1 MIVVVMILRKLFG
14 SRVKSGAICVL
25 WALVAIRL
33 LIPVQLFGNV
43 VNVTDYLIENVMNLQ
58 DRGITTEVQVKSDSV
73 SDSQMGDG
81 SQSGSGVQPDGNM
94 QAENVAQQGGNKMAE
109 NGAQPGSS
117 MQAENEVQSDGDL
130 LVGSSGAQLEGG
142 EQSGGNMQ
150 TGSSVMSDG
159 NAQSASDMQSD
170 NYMKIV
176 NYMRVIWLTGMVL
189 MFLVVVVS
197 NLIFTDR
204 LMSSRKLARKSGRIN
219 IYKTETVDSAC
230 LYGVVRPA
238 VYVNDNAEDDELI
251 IRHELTHYRHRDNW
265 WALVRML
272 CVCIYWF
279 NPLVWLAAHFHKE
292 DCELFC
298 DEAVIRNCSANERQK
313 YGEVLLNAAASHS
326 GRLSDIYLLSG
337 ASSGYREL
345 KKRIERIAGVRK
357 TYKSAAFVLIM
368 IVVAVTVLAFGGASV
383 KGSSELPESGIE
395 TDTQKHNDE
404 MQNYPIT
411 EYKYDLTHDGVD
423 DVVSMGIYGYAA
435 DISNVD
441 EALEDTRKY
450 ITVTVKDGVTGQIL
464 YTKEVGN
471 SHSQNGFVSIVSE
484 NGNYYIMDGIKGVWQ
499 GDGLERFTVYDFSS
513 GVKNVVDECKVDYYA
528 SEESAERAA
537 NRGQVLVSQQEADEM
552 YNGRIARWNDGAVV
566 LIECMIY

>member
-43 VNVTDYLIENVMNLQ
+43 VNVTDYLTKNVMNLQ
-58 DRGITTEVQVKSDSV
+58 GRGITTEVQVKWDSV
-73 SDSQMGDG
+73 SDSQTGDDSQVG
-81 SQSGSGVQPDGNM
+81 NGVYPAGRVQSGSGTHSDGNL
-94 QAENVAQQGGNKMAE
+94 QAANNAQADGNI
-109 NGAQPGSS
+109 QIGSS
-117 MQAENEVQSDGDL
+117 AMSDSNAQTGSYVRSTSHVQSDDY
-130 LVGSSGAQLEGG
+130 V
-142 EQSGGNMQ
+142 
-150 TGSSVMSDG
+150 
-159 NAQSASDMQSD
+159 
-170 NYMKIV
+170 KIV
-176 NYMRVIWLTGMVL
+176 NYMRVIWLIGMVV
-189 MFLVVVVS
+189 MFAVVVVS
-197 NLIFTDR
+197 NLIFTGR
-204 LMSSRKLARKSGRIN
+204 LMSSRKLAGKSGRIN

-238 VYVNDNAEDDELI
+238 VYVNDNAGDNEFI
-251 IRHELTHYRHRDNW
+251 INHELTHYRHRDNW

-279 NPLVWLAAHFHKE
+279 NPLVWMAAHFHKE

-298 DEAVIRNCSANERQK
+298 DEAVIKNCSANERQK
-313 YGEVLLNAAASHS
+313 YGEVLLNAAARRS

-337 ASSGYREL
+337 ASSGYRKL
-345 KKRIERIAGVRK
+345 KKRIERIAGSRK

-368 IVVAVTVLAFGGASV
+368 IVVAVTVLAFGGGGV

-395 TDTQKHNDE
+395 ADTQNDNDK
-404 MQNYPIT
+404 MQNYLVT
-411 EYKYDLTHDGVD
+411 EYKYDLTHDGID
-423 DVVSMGIYGYAA
+423 DVVSMEVYGNAA
-435 DISNVD
+435 DINNID
-441 EALEDTRKY
+441 EALKDTRKY
-450 ITVTVKDGVTGQIL
+450 VTVTVKDGVTGQIL
-464 YTKEVGN
+464 YTQDVGN

-513 GVKNVVDECKVDYYA
+513 GTKNVVDECKVDYYA

-537 NRGQVLVSQQEADEM
+537 NRSQSLVSQQEADEI
-552 YNGRIARWNDGAVV
+552 YNGRIAKWNDGAVV

>member
-1 MIVVVMILRKLFG
+1 MRKLINVVITSSIMIVVVMILRKLFG
-14 SRVKSGAICVL
+14 GRVKSGAICVL

-43 VNVTDYLIENVMNLQ
+43 VNVTDYLTENVINLQ
-58 DRGITTEVQVKSDSV
+58 GRGITTEVQVKSDSV
-73 SDSQMGDG
+73 SDSQTGDDSQAG
-81 SQSGSGVQPDGNM
+81 NGVYPAVRVQSGSGTHSDGNL
-94 QAENVAQQGGNKMAE
+94 QAANNAKADGNI
-109 NGAQPGSS
+109 QIGSS
-117 MQAENEVQSDGDL
+117 AMSDNNAQTGSYVRSTSHVQSDDY
-130 LVGSSGAQLEGG
+130 V
-142 EQSGGNMQ
+142 
-150 TGSSVMSDG
+150 
-159 NAQSASDMQSD
+159 
-170 NYMKIV
+170 KIV
-176 NYMRVIWLTGMVL
+176 NYMRVIWLIGMVV
-189 MFLVVVVS
+189 MFAVVVVS
-197 NLIFTDR
+197 NLIFTGR
-204 LMSSRKLARKSGRIN
+204 LMSSRKLAGKSGRIN

-238 VYVNDNAEDDELI
+238 VYVNNKAGDNEFI
-251 IRHELTHYRHRDNW
+251 ISHELTHYRHRDNW

-279 NPLVWLAAHFHKE
+279 NPLVWMAAHFHKE

-298 DEAVIRNCSANERQK
+298 DEAVIRNFSASERQK
-313 YGEVLLNAAASHS
+313 YGEVLLNAAARHS

-345 KKRIERIAGVRK
+345 KKRIERIAGSRK
-357 TYKSAAFVLIM
+357 TYKSAAFVLVI
-368 IVVAVTVLAFGGASV
+368 IVVAVTVLAFGGGSV

-395 TDTQKHNDE
+395 ADTQNDNDK
-404 MQNYPIT
+404 MQNYLVT

-423 DVVSMGIYGYAA
+423 DVVSIEIYGNAV
-435 DISNVD
+435 DINNVD
-441 EALEDTRKY
+441 EALKDTRKY
-450 ITVTVKDGVTGQIL
+450 VTVTAKDGVTGQIL

-513 GVKNVVDECKVDYYA
+513 GVKNIVDECKVDYYF
-528 SEESAERAA
+528 SEESSERAA
-537 NRGQVLVSQQEADEM
+537 NRGQSLVSQQEADEM

-566 LIECMIY
+566 LIECLIY

>member
-43 VNVTDYLIENVMNLQ
+43 VNVTDYLTENVINLQ
-58 DRGITTEVQVKSDSV
+58 GRGITTEVQVKWDSV
-73 SDSQMGDG
+73 SDSQTGDDLQVG
-81 SQSGSGVQPDGNM
+81 NGVYPAGRVQSGSGTHSDGNL
-94 QAENVAQQGGNKMAE
+94 QAANNAQADGNI
-109 NGAQPGSS
+109 QVGSS
-117 MQAENEVQSDGDL
+117 AMSDSNAQTGSYVRSTSHVQSDDY
-130 LVGSSGAQLEGG
+130 V
-142 EQSGGNMQ
+142 
-150 TGSSVMSDG
+150 
-159 NAQSASDMQSD
+159 
-170 NYMKIV
+170 KIV
-176 NYMRVIWLTGMVL
+176 NYMRVIWLIGMVV
-189 MFLVVVVS
+189 MFAVVVVS
-197 NLIFTDR
+197 NLIFTGR
-204 LMSSRKLARKSGRIN
+204 LMSSRKLAGKSGRIN

-230 LYGVVRPA
+230 LYGVVRSA
-238 VYVNDNAEDDELI
+238 VYVNDNAGDNEFI
-251 IRHELTHYRHRDNW
+251 INHELTHYRHRDNW

-279 NPLVWLAAHFHKE
+279 NPLVWMAAHFHKE

-298 DEAVIRNCSANERQK
+298 DEAVIKNCSANERQK
-313 YGEVLLNAAASHS
+313 YGEVLLNAAARRS

-337 ASSGYREL
+337 ASSGYRKL
-345 KKRIERIAGVRK
+345 KKRIERIAGSRK

-368 IVVAVTVLAFGGASV
+368 IVVAVTVLAFGGGSV
-383 KGSSELPESGIE
+383 KGSSKLLESGIE
-395 TDTQKHNDE
+395 VDTQKDNDK
-404 MQNYPIT
+404 MQNYLVT

-423 DVVSMGIYGYAA
+423 DVVSMEVYGYAA
-435 DISNVD
+435 DISNID
-441 EALEDTRKY
+441 EALKDTRKY
-450 ITVTVKDGVTGQIL
+450 VIVTVKDGITGKIL

-537 NRGQVLVSQQEADEM
+537 NRGQSLVSQQEADEM

>member
-1 MIVVVMILRKLFG
+1 MRKLINVVITSSIIIVVVMILRKLFG

-43 VNVTDYLIENVMNLQ
+43 VNVTDYLTENVINLQ
-58 DRGITTEVQVKSDSV
+58 GRGITTEVQEKSYSV
-73 SDSQMGDG
+73 SDSQTGDDSQVG
-81 SQSGSGVQPDGNM
+81 NGVYPAGRVQSGSGTQLDSNI
-94 QAENVAQQGGNKMAE
+94 QTANNA
-109 NGAQPGSS
+109 
-117 MQAENEVQSDGDL
+117 QSDG
-130 LVGSSGAQLEGG
+130 
-142 EQSGGNMQ
+142 NIQ

-159 NAQSASDMQSD
+159 NAQTGSYVWSASHVQSD

-176 NYMRVIWLTGMVL
+176 NYMRVIWLTGMVV
-189 MFLVVVVS
+189 MFAVVVVS
-197 NLIFTDR
+197 NLIFTGR
-204 LMSSRKLARKSGRIN
+204 LMSSRKLAGKSGRIN

-238 VYVNDNAEDDELI
+238 VYVNDNAEDNKFI
-251 IRHELTHYRHRDNW
+251 INHELTHYRHRDNW

-279 NPLVWLAAHFHKE
+279 NPLVWMAAHFHKE

-298 DEAVIRNCSANERQK
+298 DEAVVRNCSVSERQK
-313 YGEVLLNAAASHS
+313 YGEVLLNAATGRT
-326 GRLSDIYLLSG
+326 GRLSDMYILSG

-345 KKRIERIAGVRK
+345 KKRIERIADNKK
-357 TYKSAAFVLIM
+357 TYKSAAFVLVI

-383 KGSSELPESGIE
+383 KGSSELPDSGIE
-395 TDTQKHNDE
+395 ADIQKDNDK
-404 MQNYPIT
+404 MQNYLVT

-423 DVVSMGIYGYAA
+423 DVVSIEMYGNAV
-435 DISNVD
+435 DINNVD
-441 EALEDTRKY
+441 EALKDTRKY
-450 ITVTVKDGVTGQIL
+450 VTVTVKDDVTGQIL

-513 GVKNVVDECKVDYYA
+513 GTKNVVDECKVDYYA

-537 NRGQVLVSQQEADEM
+537 NRGQVLVSQKEADEI

>member
-1 MIVVVMILRKLFG
+1 MILRKLFG

-25 WALVAIRL
+25 WALVAMRL

-43 VNVTDYLIENVMNLQ
+43 VNVTDYLTENVINLQ
-58 DRGITTEVQVKSDSV
+58 GRGITTEVQEKSDSV
-73 SDSQMGDG
+73 SDSQTGDDSQAG
-81 SQSGSGVQPDGNM
+81 NGVYPAGGVQSGSGVQPDGN
-94 QAENVAQQGGNKMAE
+94 
-109 NGAQPGSS
+109 
-117 MQAENEVQSDGDL
+117 L
-130 LVGSSGAQLEGG
+130 LAGSSGAQLEGG

-150 TGSSVMSDG
+150 TGSSVMSDV
-159 NAQSASDMQSD
+159 NAQSASHEQSD
-170 NYMKIV
+170 KNIQLV
-176 NYMRVIWLTGMVL
+176 NYMRVIWLIGMVV
-189 MFLVVVVS
+189 MFAVVVVS
-197 NLIFTDR
+197 NLIFTGR
-204 LMSSRKLARKSGRIN
+204 LMSSRKLAGKSGRIN

-238 VYVNDNAEDDELI
+238 VYVNDNAGDNEFI
-251 IRHELTHYRHRDNW
+251 INHELTHYRHRDNW

-279 NPLVWLAAHFHKE
+279 NPLVWMAAHFHKE

-313 YGEVLLNAAASHS
+313 YGEVLLNAAARRS

-337 ASSGYREL
+337 ASSGYRKL
-345 KKRIERIAGVRK
+345 KKRIERIAGSRK

-368 IVVAVTVLAFGGASV
+368 IVVAVTVLAFGGGSV
-383 KGSSELPESGIE
+383 KGSSKLPESGIE
-395 TDTQKHNDE
+395 ADIQKDNDK
-404 MQNYPIT
+404 MQNYLVT

-423 DVVSMGIYGYAA
+423 DVVSMEVYGYAA

-441 EALEDTRKY
+441 EALKDTRKY
-450 ITVTVKDGVTGQIL
+450 VTVTVKDGITGQIL

-499 GDGLERFTVYDFSS
+499 GDGLERFMVYDFSS
-513 GVKNVVDECKVDYYA
+513 GTKNIVDECKVDYYA

-537 NRGQVLVSQQEADEM
+537 NRNQSLVSQQEADEI
-552 YNGRIARWNDGAVV
+552 YNGRIAKWNDGAVV
-566 LIECMIY
+566 LIECLIY

>member
-14 SRVKSGAICVL
+14 SRVKSGVICVL

-58 DRGITTEVQVKSDSV
+58 GRGITTGVQEKSDSV
-73 SDSQMGDG
+73 SDSQTGDDSQVG
-81 SQSGSGVQPDGNM
+81 NDVYPAGRVQSGSGT
-94 QAENVAQQGGNKMAE
+94 
-109 NGAQPGSS
+109 
-117 MQAENEVQSDGDL
+117 QSDG
-130 LVGSSGAQLEGG
+130 
-142 EQSGGNMQ
+142 NIQ
-150 TGSSVMSDG
+150 TGSSVISDG
-159 NAQSASDMQSD
+159 NTQSASHVQSD
-170 NYMKIV
+170 KNMQIV
-176 NYMRVIWLTGMVL
+176 NYMRVIWLIGMVV
-189 MFLVVVVS
+189 MFAVVVVS
-197 NLIFTDR
+197 NLIFTGR
-204 LMSSRKLARKSGRIN
+204 LMSSRKLTGKRGRIN
-219 IYKTETVDSAC
+219 IYNTDAVDSAC
-230 LYGVVRPA
+230 LYGVVHPA
-238 VYVNDNAEDDELI
+238 VYVNDNAGHNEFI
-251 IRHELTHYRHRDNW
+251 ISHELTHYRHRDNW

-279 NPLVWLAAHFHKE
+279 NPLVWMAAHFHKE

-298 DEAVIRNCSANERQK
+298 DEAVIKNCSANERQK
-313 YGEVLLNAAASHS
+313 YGEVLLNAAARHT
-326 GRLSDIYLLSG
+326 GRLSDMYILSG

-345 KKRIERIAGVRK
+345 KKRIERIAGSRK

-368 IVVAVTVLAFGGASV
+368 IVVAVTVLAFGGGSV
-383 KGSSELPESGIE
+383 KGSSKLSESGIE
-395 TDTQKHNDE
+395 ADTQNDNDK
-404 MQNYPIT
+404 MQNYLVT

-423 DVVSMGIYGYAA
+423 DVVSIEIYGNAV
-435 DISNVD
+435 DINNVD
-441 EALEDTRKY
+441 EALKDTRKY
-450 ITVTVKDGVTGQIL
+450 VTVTAQDGVTGQIL

-471 SHSQNGFVSIVSE
+471 SHSQNGFVSIVSA

-513 GVKNVVDECKVDYYA
+513 GTKNVVDECKIDYYA

-537 NRGQVLVSQQEADEM
+537 NRGQVLVSQKGADEM

>member
-1 MIVVVMILRKLFG
+1 MRKLINVIITSSIMIVVIILLRKLFE

-43 VNVTDYLIENVMNLQ
+43 VNVTDYLTENVMNLQ
-58 DRGITTEVQVKSDSV
+58 GRYITTEVQEKSNSV
-73 SDSQMGDG
+73 SDSQIGDD
-81 SQSGSGVQPDGNM
+81 SQAG
-94 QAENVAQQGGNKMAE
+94 
-109 NGAQPGSS
+109 
-117 MQAENEVQSDGDL
+117 
-130 LVGSSGAQLEGG
+130 SGAQSDSNL
-142 EQSGGNMQ
+142 QAANNAQADGNIQ

-159 NAQSASDMQSD
+159 NAQSASHEQSD
-170 NYMKIV
+170 KNMQLV
-176 NYMRVIWLTGMVL
+176 NYIRIIWLTGMVV
-189 MFLVVVVS
+189 MFAVVIVS
-197 NLIFTDR
+197 NLIFTGR
-204 LMSSRKLARKSGRIN
+204 LMSTRKLAGKRGRIN
-219 IYKTETVDSAC
+219 IYNTDAVNSAC
-230 LYGVVRPA
+230 LYGVVHPA
-238 VYVNDNAEDDELI
+238 VYVNDNAGYNEFI
-251 IRHELTHYRHRDNW
+251 ISHELTHYRHRDNW

-279 NPLVWLAAHFHKE
+279 NPLVWVAAHFHKE

-298 DEAVIRNCSANERQK
+298 DEAVIRNCSASERQK
-313 YGEVLLNAAASHS
+313 YGEMLLNAAARHS

-345 KKRIERIAGVRK
+345 KKRIERIAGSRK

-368 IVVAVTVLAFGGASV
+368 IVVAVTVLAFGGGSV
-383 KGSSELPESGIE
+383 KGSSKLSESGIE
-395 TDTQKHNDE
+395 TDTQKDNNK
-404 MQNYPIT
+404 MQNYLVT

-423 DVVSMGIYGYAA
+423 DVVSMEVYGYAA
-435 DISNVD
+435 DINNVD
-441 EALEDTRKY
+441 EALKDTRKY
-450 ITVTVKDGVTGQIL
+450 VTVTVKDGVTGQNL

-513 GVKNVVDECKVDYYA
+513 GTKNVVDECKVDYYA

-537 NRGQVLVSQQEADEM
+537 NCGQSLVSQQEADEI

-566 LIECMIY
+566 LIECLIY